1 MYEVAHKKK
10 ETSIKV
16 DPTLQAKQEKLNRMN
31 QEFEQLKNRQF
42 QARRGRNDRI
52 FYKAMTKTIFD
63 YESNDEEE
71 NVPKKRNYTQFV
83 NNFDNYLES

>member
-1 MYEVAHKKK
+1 
-10 ETSIKV
+10 
-16 DPTLQAKQEKLNRMN
+16 MN